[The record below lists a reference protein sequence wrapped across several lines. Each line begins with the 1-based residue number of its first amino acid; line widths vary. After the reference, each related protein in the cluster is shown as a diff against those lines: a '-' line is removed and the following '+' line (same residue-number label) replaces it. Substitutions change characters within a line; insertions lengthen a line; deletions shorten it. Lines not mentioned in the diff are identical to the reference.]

1 VPDEQSL
8 RDQVAELSRELR
20 SREHDRLNT
29 ILEKSEEATLRS
41 AENSIRI
48 VLLINGGAA
57 VSVLA
62 FAGSL
67 ASKDRVTADQ
77 LFRVAEGLVWF
88 AWRVASSALTSFL
101 SYLTNISY
109 NFATGAKLRQPAFPY
124 VVPTRQSVVWLRIG
138 RIFHGLALL
147 TALGSPILF
156 AIGMYEVRDAI
167 RHLD

>member
-1 VPDEQSL
+1 VTDEKSL

-29 ILEKSEEATLRS
+29 ILENSEEATLKA

-67 ASKDRVTADQ
+67 ASKDRVTTDQ
-77 LFRVAEGLVWF
+77 LSAVAEGLLWF
-88 AWRVASSALTSFL
+88 AWGVGSSALTSFL

-109 NFATGAKLRQPAFPY
+109 LFANAAKLRQPAFPY
-124 VVPTRQSVVWLRIG
+124 VVKTPQSDVRLIIG

-147 TALGSPILF
+147 AGLASLVLF
-156 AIGMYEVRDAI
+156 VIGMYEVKDAI
-167 RHLD
+167 RHLK